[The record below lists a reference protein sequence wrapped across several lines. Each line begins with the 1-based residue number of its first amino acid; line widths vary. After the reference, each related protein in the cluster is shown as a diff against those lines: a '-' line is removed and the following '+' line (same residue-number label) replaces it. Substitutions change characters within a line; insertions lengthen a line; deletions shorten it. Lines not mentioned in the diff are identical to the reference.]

1 MAKQRFSL
9 SMEKGKLLIVTL
21 AEIDSFMLV
30 NEFSENVKK
39 QIRAIRKKVSR
50 ANIILFFLNYN
61 NRQYILDSFLPIYN
75 RQEDYDHDPVVSIER
90 VLHLTPL
97 KRSKPIEF
105 LGKDEIEAIA
115 RYIFYNAHWA
125 KEYGFGLQ
133 EDNMPIAQIDITPY
147 ADKPISQGV
156 IDFFMGQ
163 LEACKIKA
171 SKQPEFEPR
180 LHDMVKMI
188 EGMRRERDAATG
200 FRSLQI
206 AAHDYAL
213 KLPDMIKGD
222 FDAKCFDLF
231 FALIS
236 DFFNNVYKSMGDA
249 FSLTIGPV
257 AEGSAVLLVD
267 LVPDKTLPEDKVSHW
282 KKVKEHLNQTVEALP
297 ILTRQGDPQK
307 RVNTFCKEAKL
318 EPEQAHEILKTARKL
333 FPPSSH
339 KEKTIEICSR
349 SEDKPLARFDYEG
362 RDYFNA
368 AKKNLSD
375 SLKPVE
381 DAVVSGFLGI
391 IIGWDDEKLR
401 FVIETDEGRRLTI
414 RCDKEKTEEVRKRF
428 KQNVKLERVKDGR
441 GWYLLDWK

>member
-1 MAKQRFSL
+1 MAKEKFNL
-9 SMEKGKLLIVTL
+9 KMEKGKLLIVTS

-30 NEFSENVKK
+30 NQLSANEKMQINAVRKQVKG
-39 QIRAIRKKVSR
+39 AC
-50 ANIILFFLNYN
+50 IILFFFNYN

-75 RQEDYDHDPVVSIER
+75 NQEDYDKYPVLPIER
-90 VLHLTPL
+90 VLPITPL
-97 KRSKPIEF
+97 MLPRPLKSW
-105 LGKDEIEAIA
+105 GQGEIEAIVWYVFHTA
-115 RYIFYNAHWA
+115 NWA
-125 KEYGFGLQ
+125 KEYGFGVQ
-133 EDNMPIAQIDITPY
+133 EDNMPITQIDITPY
-147 ADKPISQGV
+147 AGKPISQGV

-163 LEACKIKA
+163 LEACKIKV

-180 LHDMVKMI
+180 LHCMVKMI
-188 EGMRRERDAATG
+188 EEMRRERDAATG
-200 FRSLQI
+200 FRDLQI

-213 KLPDMIKGD
+213 KLPDAIKGK
-222 FDAKCFDLF
+222 FDAKCFDSF

-236 DFFNNVYKSMGDA
+236 VFFNNIHKSVGDA
-249 FSLTIGPV
+249 FSLTIGPI

-267 LVPDKTLPEDKVSHW
+267 LVPAKALPEDKIKNW
-282 KKVKEHLNQTVEALP
+282 EKVKEHLNQTVEALP
-297 ILTRQGDPQK
+297 VLTRQGDPQK
-307 RVNTFCKEAKL
+307 RVDTFCEKAKL
-318 EPEQAHEILKTARKL
+318 EPEQANEILKTVKKL
-333 FPPSSH
+333 FPPSSR
-339 KEKTIEICSR
+339 KENTIEICSR
-349 SEDKPLARFDYEG
+349 LEDKPLARFDYEG

-401 FVIETDEGRRLTI
+401 FVIKTDEGRRLTI
-414 RCDKEKTEEVRKRF
+414 RYGKEKTEEVRKRF